1 MARVLLAERDRRIGD
16 FLAGILAEFGHE
28 VATCADAI
36 ELSARLAADAID
48 VVLTDFMLLDDRDL
62 GFHRDCEARD
72 IPAITLTGQVLSFER
87 SALAPLPLIDK
98 PFRFADLLSVVEAVA
113 ACAATAAARRPVIR
127 QAA

>member
-28 VATCADAI
+28 VATCIDAI
-36 ELSARLAADAID
+36 ELSARLDAEAID
-48 VVLTDFMLLDDRDL
+48 IVLTDFMLLDDRDP
-62 GFHRDCEARD
+62 GFRRDCEARD
-72 IPAITLTGQVLSFER
+72 IPAISLTGQVLSLDR

-98 PFRFADLLSVVEAVA
+98 PFRFADLSSVVEAVA
-113 ACAATAAARRPVIR
+113 ACTATPAARRPAIR

>member
-1 MARVLLAERDRRIGD
+1 MARVLLAERDQRIGD

-48 VVLTDFMLLDDRDL
+48 VVLTDFMLQDDPDP

-72 IPAITLTGQVLSFER
+72 IPTITLTGQILSLDR
-87 SALAPLPLIDK
+87 SIRTPLPLIDK

-113 ACAATAAARRPVIR
+113 ACAATAATRRPAIR